1 MPCARPSTW
10 NVSKMHIY
18 DYPPKQLC
26 GLWPFPGSHGTEG
39 ALEGHSS
46 LTQGESG
53 PDCPL
58 RGGLPHWPAAWCPR
72 LLSPPGASVRTRGW
86 AVPHGHPILASEM
99 PARGPP
105 VAKGRRSRPRGARLW
120 NREWRAP
127 RARRG
132 HVPPAP
138 PQPVMD
144 PCDSTV
150 SGPRWA
156 AGPYSLY
163 PKDPAPGTHPG
174 RL

>member
-10 NVSKMHIY
+10 NVSKMHICN
-18 DYPPKQLC
+18 YPPKQLC

-53 PDCPL
+53 PDCPPHGA
-58 RGGLPHWPAAWCPR
+58 RGYRPPRVPVSALGGGQCHTATPSWPQKCRHGACPWR
-72 LLSPPGASVRTRGW
+72 RADE
-86 AVPHGHPILASEM
+86 AVPVGPVCGIASGMRLE
-99 PARGPP
+99 PAEAMCPP
-105 VAKGRRSRPRGARLW
+105 P
-120 NREWRAP
+120 
-127 RARRG
+127 
-132 HVPPAP
+132 P